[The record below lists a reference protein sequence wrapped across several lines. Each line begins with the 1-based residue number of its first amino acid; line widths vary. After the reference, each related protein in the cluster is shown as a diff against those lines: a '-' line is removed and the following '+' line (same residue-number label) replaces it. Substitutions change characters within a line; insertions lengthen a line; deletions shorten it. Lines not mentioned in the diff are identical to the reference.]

1 MQRNAVFKP
10 GFRLSELDVG
20 FMFLVF
26 ALSPILARV
35 FEQLG
40 IAALFALGH
49 FFLFCNVLRATR
61 SLELLWAAAFVGLW
75 SSAYFWGVPSWA
87 HTYAWALAVTVAVT
101 VVQVRLASY
110 HGVFWT
116 VLNPRLPQW
125 WEEQTGNQA

>member
-1 MQRNAVFKP
+1 MQDNAVFKP

-26 ALSPILARV
+26 VWSAFLARF

-40 IAALFALGH
+40 IAALFALCH

-61 SLELLWAAAFVGLW
+61 LLELLWAAAFVGLW
-75 SSAYFWGVPSWA
+75 SSAYFRGVPSWP
-87 HTYAWALAVTVAVT
+87 HTYAWAFAVTVAVT
-101 VVQVRLASY
+101 VVQVRLPSY